1 MAGTTEK
8 HPYEDIINLP
18 HHVSPTRPRMSMS
31 DRAAQ
36 FSPFTALSGF
46 EDAIHETTR
55 LTNQKIELDE
65 NAKAILDEKLR
76 LLAETIED
84 HPRAAVTYFL
94 PDKKKSGG
102 EYVTTAGVIKKIDSI
117 QREVVMLDGARIP
130 VDDILDIAG
139 DLFKTSYQ

>member
-1 MAGTTEK
+1 MAGTTGK

-36 FSPFTALSGF
+36 FSPFAALSGF
-46 EDAIHETTR
+46 EDAIHETAR
-55 LTNQKIELDE
+55 LTNQRIDLDE
-65 NAKAILDEKLR
+65 SAKAILDEKLR
-76 LLAETIED
+76 LLAETTEE
-84 HPRAAVTYFL
+84 HPRVAITYFL

-139 DLFKTSYQ
+139 DLFKVSYQ

>member
-1 MAGTTEK
+1 MGAYDDMIDLPRPTSTK
-8 HPYEDIINLP
+8 HP
-18 HHVSPTRPRMSMS
+18 RMPMS

-36 FSPFTALSGF
+36 FSPFAALSGF
-46 EDAIHETTR
+46 EDAIHETAR
-55 LTNQKIELDE
+55 LTGRKIELDE

-102 EYVTTAGVIKKIDSI
+102 EYITAAGNVKKIDSA
-117 QREVVMLDGARIP
+117 QREVVMLDGTRIP

>member
-1 MAGTTEK
+1 MTGITGK

-36 FSPFTALSGF
+36 FSPFAALSGF

-76 LLAETIED
+76 LLVETAEE
-84 HPRAAVTYFL
+84 HPRTAITYFL

-102 EYVTTAGVIKKIDSI
+102 EYVTAAGNIKKIDSV
-117 QREVVMLDGARIP
+117 QREVVMLHGTRIP